1 MNYGQAENIAAGTRR
16 MFAAGENRA
25 GDRPGIWYDRARGK
39 EEGRKATPGNRQ
51 DGGASP
57 GEINPGPADRC
68 QCPIVKNQ
76 QFGPQNP
83 RDAGR
88 ESPGRCGQSK
98 PQSGGSA
105 TPGDCRGAETDRT
118 IGHGRCRVA
127 RSQTPGECTK
137 DNI

>member
-1 MNYGQAENIAAGTRR
+1 
-16 MFAAGENRA
+16 MFTARENRD
-25 GDRPGIWYDRARGK
+25 GDRPGIWYDWARSK

-68 QCPIVKNQ
+68 QCPIVENQ
-76 QFGPQNP
+76 QFGSQDLG
-83 RDAGR
+83 DAGR
-88 ESPGRCGQSK
+88 ESPRRRGQSK

-127 RSQTPGECTK
+127 RSQTLSKCAT